1 MKKRTICMS
10 MILALCLSLAPGLS
24 IPALAADPV
33 TYLDPLDKEHPEK
46 VCSSYSEIEK
56 KTKALGNGWY
66 VVTEYV
72 DCTSRIEVTGHANLI
87 LGASMNVEAGIH
99 LPDSSACSLTIW
111 VQKDR
116 SGFLIVGDSESA
128 SEGCAGI
135 GGNDGEDGG
144 TLTVNGGIITAAG
157 GKWGAGIG
165 GGNVGKGG
173 KITINGGS
181 VTAQGGSEG
190 AGIGGGD
197 ECDGGTVEI
206 NGGTVEAKG
215 GNGTTQAIGHGD
227 ENTNTGQ
234 LSIYQYA
241 RVTAG
246 DASPGQPAAKAQ
258 RADACRN
265 NKWAKI
271 ERCRV
276 HAFEN
281 GICKWCGADIAVTG
295 SLKDE
300 TLRYSVTAP
309 AGALVIAARYDN
321 GQMMDVQTVTLTDSE
336 TGGAFTMKGSG
347 TGYKLFLLDGT
358 THAPLCPAW
367 SGGA

>member
-33 TYLDPLDKEHPEK
+33 TCLDPLDKEHPEK

-87 LGASMNVEAGIH
+87 LGASMNVEAGIR

-111 VQKDR
+111 GQTGG
-116 SGFLIVGDSESA
+116 SGRLSA
-128 SEGCAGI
+128 GTQTAPAPDHCAGI
-135 GGNDGEDGG
+135 GGGNGDNHEDGG
-144 TLTVNGGIITAAG
+144 TLTVNGGVITAAG

-173 KITINGGS
+173 KITINGVS

-206 NGGTVEAKG
+206 TGGTVEAKG
-215 GNGTTQAIGHGD
+215 GQRYDPGHRPRRRKYRHRPAVD
-227 ENTNTGQ
+227 
-234 LSIYQYA
+234 LSVCESHG
-241 RVTAG
+241 RRR
-246 DASPGQPAAKAQ
+246 QP
-258 RADACRN
+258 R
-265 NKWAKI
+265 
-271 ERCRV
+271 
-276 HAFEN
+276 
-281 GICKWCGADIAVTG
+281 
-295 SLKDE
+295 
-300 TLRYSVTAP
+300 P
-309 AGALVIAARYDN
+309 AGGQGAAGGRLPKQQMGEDRALQGPCV
-321 GQMMDVQTVTLTDSE
+321 
-336 TGGAFTMKGSG
+336 
-347 TGYKLFLLDGT
+347 
-358 THAPLCPAW
+358 
-367 SGGA
+367 